1 LFLLSPNNS
10 SKGYAEYCAAP
21 AITCMKVPESLP
33 MVQAAG
39 VPEAFLTAF
48 QLLHTVGHV
57 QVCFVVG
64 VVPQS

>member
-1 LFLLSPNNS
+1 MLVSSPLLHKKS

-33 MVQAAG
+33 TVQAAG

-57 QVCFVVG
+57 QVYML
-64 VVPQS
+64 